1 MTEEIAASE
10 TGREP
15 GPPSAA
21 EEDAGRLTGASRLRL
36 VAVLALLVL
45 LTEIVPL
52 QSLMVSAVMPKIGQ
66 SFPNSG
72 HNIAW
77 ILTIQGVVSG
87 ATIAIIGKTADMYGK
102 KVLLLACA
110 VLFVAGSLLCALT
123 SSWPLFLAGRGIEA
137 VSWGM
142 VAVNYGLLRDI
153 MPRKWVPIAV
163 AVIGSGVGGAAI
175 IGPPVVGAMTDHFS
189 WRSVFW
195 FLTIYTAVLAVLVA
209 FLVPESPLR
218 ARQRFDVVGAV
229 LFGVGIG
236 VTLIYLSEGS
246 SWGWSDAGSLAYLA
260 AGLVILAA
268 FFAWERRAAA
278 PMLDLSVLRM
288 PAVSII
294 YAVAFLLASVQA
306 QISILVPY
314 MFQTPKESDLKQQI
328 VEGAAA
334 KSHTPV
340 PVISEM
346 MSFRGDISYGAGYS
360 VLDMAVH
367 ITIWTA
373 VFSMVFGMVCGWLCR
388 RIGARIPLIIGV
400 VSTGAACA
408 LWINWHST
416 WQLQVAIGVLFGLGT
431 GFHLASFPN
440 ILIDSVSA
448 RQTGIVTAMASVFG
462 SVGIA
467 VSSALLSSIL
477 AAHPFQTVTTVPG
490 RGTVVSDVP
499 QVFTDPG
506 FSLAYLLLGVVPCV
520 VAVFIAFPLR
530 AGRAPAR
537 GGEVVARPA

>member
-1 MTEEIAASE
+1 MTEEIASE

-21 EEDAGRLTGASRLRL
+21 EEDAGRLNDASPLRL
-36 VAVLALLVL
+36 VAVLVLLVL

-52 QSLMVSAVMPKIGQ
+52 QSSMVAAVMPKIGQ

-102 KVLLLACA
+102 KILLMACS
-110 VLFVAGSLLCALT
+110 VLFIAGSLLCALT
-123 SSWPLFLAGRGIEA
+123 SSWSLFLVGRGIQA

-163 AVIGSGVGGAAI
+163 AVIGGGIGGAAI
-175 IGPPVVGAMTDHFS
+175 FGPPVVGAMTDHYS

-195 FLTIYTAVLAVLVA
+195 FLTIYTVVLAVLVA
-209 FLVPESPLR
+209 VLVPESPLR

-246 SWGWSDAGSLAYLA
+246 SWGWSDASSLAYLA

-278 PMLDLSVLRM
+278 PMLDLSLLRI
-288 PAVSII
+288 PAVAVI
-294 YAVAFLLASVQA
+294 YAVAFLLSSVQA
-306 QISILVPY
+306 EISVLVSY
-314 MFQTPKESDLKQQI
+314 MFQTPKEGVLKQQI

-340 PVISEM
+340 SVISQVLH
-346 MSFRGDISYGAGYS
+346 FRGDISYGAGFS

-373 VFSMVFGMVCGWLCR
+373 VFTMVFGFACGWIVR
-388 RIGARIPLIIGV
+388 RIGARIPLITGV
-400 VSTGAACA
+400 AATGVACA
-408 LWINWHST
+408 LWIDWHST
-416 WQLQVAIGVLFGLGT
+416 WQLQVAIGLVFGLGS
-431 GFHLASFPN
+431 GLHLASFPN
-440 ILIDSVSA
+440 ILIDAVPA
-448 RQTGIVTAMASVFG
+448 RQTGIVTAMSSVFG

-467 VSSALLSSIL
+467 VSSAVLSSIL

-499 QVFTDPG
+499 QVFTDSG

-520 VAVFIAFPLR
+520 VAFFIAFPMR

-537 GGEVVARPA
+537 GGEAVAHPA